1 MSRSPGG
8 ADFTSALFLGQYHP
22 SAVLAS
28 WAEFTTGVPAA
39 LRELPAA
46 AELASLVAAQQQA
59 DGGLVARSAL
69 HGMMDVLQ
77 SLPRPGDVLLVDE
90 GAYPLSQWACRA
102 SLSRGVRVVT
112 YPHFRPHA
120 VVRPNRTAPSKGTVP
135 SSRTWVLTDGWCQGC
150 GRPAPL
156 AALQAIAG
164 QSGGQVIV
172 DDSLAFGV
180 LGRTSDGRNGFGDG
194 TGTARWL
201 GLSHDR
207 LLWLGSLAK
216 AYGTP
221 VTVITGDSAT
231 VGTVARNGGNRMHSS
246 PPSAAD
252 LAAGIGAL
260 RSSGLPRLRRR
271 LWRLTLWLRTAFAD
285 LGLPPMGLPF
295 PIVGTRVGSLPLARR
310 WRTALAAQGVQVL
323 VQLPRCR
330 PGALVSAVVRA
341 DHTQADLDRLVQALA
356 AVTRGRRA
364 A

>member
-1 MSRSPGG
+1 MAGSRGG
-8 ADFTSALFLGQYHP
+8 TDFTSALFLGQHHP
-22 SAVLAS
+22 SAALAP
-28 WAEFTTGVPAA
+28 WTEFTTGVPAV

-46 AELASLVAAQQQA
+46 AELASLVAAQQGA

-90 GAYPLSQWACRA
+90 AAYPLTQWACRA
-102 SLSRGVRVVT
+102 SLPRGVRVAT
-112 YPHFRPHA
+112 YPHFRPPG
-120 VVRPNRTAPSKGTVP
+120 VVPPVKTFLV
-135 SSRTWVLTDGWCQGC
+135 TDGWCQGC

-156 AALQAIAG
+156 AALQAIAART
-164 QSGGQVIV
+164 GGQVIV

-180 LGRTSDGRNGFGDG
+180 LGRATGPQGFGDG

-201 GLSHDR
+201 GVSHDR

-221 VTVITGDSAT
+221 VTVITGDAAT
-231 VGTVARNGGNRMHSS
+231 VGLVARNGGNRMHSS

-252 LAAGIGAL
+252 LAAGLGAL
-260 RSSGLPRLRRR
+260 RSSSLPRLRRR
-271 LWRLTLWLRTAFAD
+271 LWRLTLWLRRTFAG
-285 LGLPPMGLPF
+285 LGLPPLGLPF
-295 PIVGTRVGSLPLARR
+295 PIVGTRVDSLPLARR
-310 WRTALAAQGVQVL
+310 WRSALAARGVQVL

-330 PGALVSAVVRA
+330 PGAVLSAVVRA
-341 DHTQADLDRLVQALA
+341 DHTQADLDALVRGLA
-356 AVTRGRRA
+356 AVTWDRRA